1 MIKENFL
8 GEGTEQI
15 LPEKKEKE
23 PERLAEELKFIRGQV
38 EKIDQTQA
46 QIRLDD
52 GQIINCKKMNLPAG
66 CREGDEVRLSL
77 LGKEE
82 LAKEI
87 LNTIFKSTE
96 KNE

>member
-1 MIKENFL
+1 M
-8 GEGTEQI
+8 
-15 LPEKKEKE
+15 PEKKEKE
-23 PERLAEELKFIRGQV
+23 QERLAEEPKFIRGQV

-52 GQIINCKKMNLPAG
+52 GQIINWKKMNLPAG
-66 CREGDEVRLSL
+66 CQEGDEIRISL

-87 LNTIFKSTE
+87 LNTIFNSSE

>member
-23 PERLAEELKFIRGQV
+23 SKRLAEELKFIRGQV

-52 GQIINCKKMNLPAG
+52 GQIINWKKINLPAG
-66 CREGDEVRLSL
+66 CQEGDEVKLSL
-77 LGKEE
+77 FGQEE